1 MSDVYELQ
9 LHLNLTASTPAD
21 TLSRLRRHLG
31 AEPWPDEV
39 ADDGPLLAS
48 RGPAARIGG
57 VLVGELA
64 ESPHGWSLTAR
75 QEIHPDQFQD
85 LHFLLKRLAAHT
97 GVPGSIGQ
105 LRFLED
111 HVPDLIVPTDDGE
124 VARLPLTA
132 PAPGA
137 AVPFLEDLGW

>member
-9 LHLNLTASTPAD
+9 LHLDLTASTPAN
-21 TLSRLRRHLG
+21 TLTRLRRHLG
-31 AEPWPDEV
+31 LEPWPDGA
-39 ADDGPLLAS
+39 ADDGPLLAA
-48 RGPAARIGG
+48 RGPAARISG

-64 ESPHGWSLTAR
+64 EHPPGWSLTAR

-85 LHFLLKRLAAHT
+85 LHLLLKRLAAHT
-97 GVPGSIGQ
+97 GAPGPIGQ

-111 HVPDLIVPTDDGE
+111 HIPDLIVPTEDGE
-124 VARLPLTA
+124 VTRLPLTA
-132 PAPGA
+132 PPPGT